1 MKHACNVNFFHAG
14 MNFMSLTC
22 NRPLR
27 IGNAFSSNYIE
38 YKSNGDK
45 DKSLSIK
52 EYLDMIRPYLS
63 DILNDYK
70 TQGEWKI
77 HLTMVI
83 NFFSSKDSE
92 ETCTTYSKSDNIEV
106 IMSSEIDES
115 FNNFLILFY
124 KDTNFFFDESMRQ
137 SEFVFSTVN
146 LL

>member
-14 MNFMSLTC
+14 MNFMLLTC

-124 KDTNFFFDESMRQ
+124 KDTKIFFEEPMRR
-137 SEFVFSTVN
+137 SEFVFGTVN

>member
-1 MKHACNVNFFHAG
+1 MKHVCNVNFFHAG

-124 KDTNFFFDESMRQ
+124 KDTKFFFDESVRR
-137 SEFVFSTVN
+137 SEFVFGTVN

>member
-124 KDTNFFFDESMRQ
+124 KDTKFFFDESVRR
-137 SEFVFSTVN
+137 SEFVFGTVN

>member
-83 NFFSSKDSE
+83 NFFSSKDSK

-124 KDTNFFFDESMRQ
+124 KDTKFFLTNQ
-137 SEFVFSTVN
+137 
-146 LL
+146 